1 MILCIYTLST
11 KKDELTYS
19 KIFHNIIKLNV
30 DRQGVTMKPS
40 HLTCDFE
47 IAAIEAFKNIFSEA
61 QVKACFFHDSQ
72 NLWKK
77 IQKCSLSSYFVGSD
91 NDFINER
98 RKGARDWFNGA
109 LGLALMP
116 P

>member
-1 MILCIYTLST
+1 MITAF
-11 KKDELTYS
+11 KD
-19 KIFHNIIKLNV
+19 
-30 DRQGVTMKPS
+30 
-40 HLTCDFE
+40 
-47 IAAIEAFKNIFSEA
+47 FKNIFSEA

-98 RKGARDWFNGA
+98 RKSARDWFNGA
-109 LGLALMP
+109 LGLALIP
-116 P
+116 PEHIQNTRVDLMNRHTPDHAGETTFNDYIVSNYSSARFLQDS